1 MPLENFNDLAVF
13 AAVARERSFTRAAAK
28 LGVSTSAISQTIRN
42 LEERLGVRLLTRTTR
57 SVAST
62 EAGERLLRTVATR
75 FEEIEAEVAA
85 LSDLRKRPAGTI
97 RITAGEHP
105 AISVLQPALKKLLPA
120 YPDIRVE
127 IVAEYGLTDIVA
139 QGYDAG
145 VRLGE
150 QVAKDMVA
158 VRIGPDIRMAV
169 VASPAYLKKHPVPQS
184 PHDLT
189 AHNCINIRLPTY
201 GGLFVWE
208 FGKDDGRE
216 VNVRVDGQ
224 IIVNNIALRLASV
237 LDGLGV
243 AYMPEDLAL
252 PEIKARR
259 LVRVLDSWCPPFP
272 GYHLYYPSRRQHSAA
287 FGLLLDA
294 LRYRPPGDR
303 RGISKPN
310 MRSSVR

>member
-28 LGVSTSAISQTIRN
+28 LGVSTSALSQTIRN

-62 EAGERLLRTVATR
+62 DAGERLLRMVAPR
-75 FEEIEAEVAA
+75 FEEIEMELAA
-85 LSDLRKRPAGTI
+85 LSELRERPAGTV

-105 AISVLQPALKKLLPA
+105 AVSVLQPALKKLLPA
-120 YPDIRVE
+120 YPDLRVE
-127 IVAEYGLTDIVA
+127 IVADYGLTDIVE

-150 QVAKDMVA
+150 QVAKDMIA
-158 VRIGPDIRMAV
+158 VRTSSDIRMAV
-169 VASPAYLKKHPVPQS
+169 VASPAYFEKHAAPRS

-208 FGKDDGRE
+208 FGKDGRE
-216 VNVRVDGQ
+216 VKVRVDGQ
-224 IIVNNIALRLASV
+224 IIVNNNALRLASV

-243 AYMPEDLAL
+243 AYMPEDQAF

-259 LVRVLDSWCPPFP
+259 LVRVLDSWCPPFS
-272 GYHLYYPSRRQHSAA
+272 GYHLYYPSRRQHSAV
-287 FGLLLDA
+287 FSLMVDA
-294 LRYRPPGDR
+294 LRYR
-303 RGISKPN
+303 
-310 MRSSVR
+310 